1 MLKDM
6 DLAGKDA
13 KQDLDIETKGLG
25 TPATRAGTIENLIQ
39 KELIKRDERKLIST
53 DKGEQLVSLVA
64 DFLRNPNTTV
74 DWEVK
79 LYEIAEGK
87 ADLKDF
93 IGDVEKRI
101 REVISQG

>member
-1 MLKDM
+1 ME
-6 DLAGKDA
+6 LAGSDA
-13 KQDLDIETKGLG
+13 NQDVELERKGLG
-25 TPATRAGTIENLIQ
+25 TPATRAGILENLIN

-53 DKGEQLVSLVA
+53 EKGEQLVSLVA

-79 LYEIAEGK
+79 LYEISEGK

-101 REVISQG
+101 REVISQK